1 MSLTDPP
8 GFREW
13 PWSSYHALGTA
24 QPSRLNRSAVLG
36 WFGDAPGFEA
46 FHRGRVDESAIAA
59 LIVDAE

>member
-1 MSLTDPP
+1 MLANSVCV
-8 GFREW
+8 
-13 PWSSYHALGTA
+13 
-24 QPSRLNRSAVLG
+24 AVLG